1 MQAPRYVEA
10 NVETLRYRDKSL
22 QLHQIKL
29 QRIKERQLSPSPP
42 DLKPRIRTVGYLE
55 AERLESIRREN
66 EALMGK
72 LLSISEAKN
81 IRNALHPL
89 EPKSLNTRY
98 RREAD
103 ARIRAENTALS
114 RRLQAKSALLSK
126 KRLDIDYMQSSKYRR
141 QISKAHLLKLQQTTS
156 LPPLRGQEKTRGE
169 MMSRTATSQ
178 RGKSPVAG
186 LTLAQYIGA
195 SAG

>member
-10 NVETLRYRDKSL
+10 NLETLRYRDRSL
-22 QLHQIKL
+22 QLHQVKL
-29 QRIKERQLSPSPP
+29 QRIKERQPSPNP
-42 DLKPRIRTVGYLE
+42 LDAKPRIRTVGYLE

-81 IRNALHPL
+81 LHKTLHSL

-103 ARIRAENTALS
+103 ARIRAENAALS
-114 RRLQAKSALLSK
+114 RRLQAKSAMLSK
-126 KRLDIDYMQSSKYRR
+126 KRLDLDYLQSSKYRR
-141 QISKAHLLKLQQTTS
+141 QISRTHLLKPQQTTS
-156 LPPLRGQEKTRGE
+156 LPPLRGQEKTRE
-169 MMSRTATSQ
+169 ELLSKTVTSQ

-195 SAG
+195 SAS